1 MDILRAKEILAS
13 LADGI
18 NPVTGEVLPPYDSC
32 NQGDVLRALNT
43 VLDYL
48 PKQAEER
55 PSGKYGEPWTAKDDQ
70 LLCELFDLGIRKS
83 EICARLSRTEGGVA
97 ARLVRI
103 GKITSREEFRQRK

>member
-48 PKQAEER
+48 PTQA
-55 PSGKYGEPWTAKDDQ
+55 
-70 LLCELFDLGIRKS
+70 
-83 EICARLSRTEGGVA
+83 
-97 ARLVRI
+97 
-103 GKITSREEFRQRK
+103 